1 MNELSRTVP
10 MAFGA
15 LPPALA
21 QLGASVAPVA
31 TSPTVTNSRRVV
43 MGGLR
48 SDGRCDRADG
58 GDGRQGPQTCQARAT
73 CLVRATCLSLRS
85 RTLEQ
90 KNHPDSRMAVMA
102 PLSGRAARERATGPL
117 PGVTDPDMGGQPVRQ
132 QEPEQARHL
141 AGRDR
146 AMRTRRWWRYSAPEC
161 RLACTSRREIGA
173 TGTPNWRRW
182 HG

>member
-1 MNELSRTVP
+1 MPVAFSYSGARVFTKKSSKALMNELSRTVP

-58 GDGRQGPQTCQARAT
+58 GDGRQGFQTCQ
-73 CLVRATCLSLRS
+73 VRA
-85 RTLEQ
+85 
-90 KNHPDSRMAVMA
+90 
-102 PLSGRAARERATGPL
+102 ATGNPRR
-117 PGVTDPDMGGQPVRQ
+117 VKF
-132 QEPEQARHL
+132 
-141 AGRDR
+141 DR
-146 AMRTRRWWRYSAPEC
+146 
-161 RLACTSRREIGA
+161 
-173 TGTPNWRRW
+173 
-182 HG
+182 